1 MNKNLIIS
9 KVERFYKQYLEQ
21 GSGIMLNANT
31 DYFFDNL
38 LSIPYC
44 KHIFDYLVSHNSVP
58 AQLIEERQEKCYL
71 EFFEDM
77 TKHGQEYYIAYCIQ
91 LYLYLR
97 NHNGKISNPY
107 CYETVWIDSFG
118 SEHGNR
124 FQLFKTDFIRPI
136 VDYIINS
143 ITNEAIILYYL
154 DRYKTRLERFKTIH
168 FTDKTREWDLQKDI
182 ALYLFDNSLEF
193 HRELDLGNGKLDFL
207 IELDNKEHYGT
218 VLDCNDK
225 PYIVE
230 VKYFKE
236 KLQEHDIKKAIRQL
250 SAYMR
255 VQNAY
260 GCLMAYIMDAN
271 KKPLRNYEI
280 EEIEIIPIY
289 VGEES
294 ATNQ

>member
-1 MNKNLIIS
+1 
-9 KVERFYKQYLEQ
+9 
-21 GSGIMLNANT
+21 MLNVNT

-44 KHIFDYLVSHNSVP
+44 KHIVDYLVCHNTVP
-58 AQLIEERQEKCYL
+58 EHLIEERQEKCYL

-77 TKHGQEYYIAYCIQ
+77 TKRGQEYYIAYSLQ
-91 LYLYLR
+91 LYQYLR

-107 CYETVWIDSFG
+107 CFETVWIDSFG
-118 SEHGNR
+118 SEHGDR
-124 FQLFKTDFIRPI
+124 FQLFKTDFVRPI

-143 ITNEAIILYYL
+143 ITNETIILYYL
-154 DRYKTRLERFKTIH
+154 DRYKTRLERFKTFH
-168 FTDKTREWDLQKDI
+168 FTDETHERDLQKDV

-207 IELDNKEHYGT
+207 IEPDNKEHFGN

-225 PYIVE
+225 PFIVE

-236 KLQEHDIKKAIRQL
+236 KLQEHDIKDAIRQL

-260 GCLMAYIMDAN
+260 GCLMAYIKDAN
-271 KKPLRNYEI
+271 KKTLQNYEI
-280 EEIEIIPIY
+280 ERIEIIPIY
-289 VGEES
+289 VGNETGS
-294 ATNQ
+294 RL

>member
-1 MNKNLIIS
+1 MI
-9 KVERFYKQYLEQ
+9 
-21 GSGIMLNANT
+21 
-31 DYFFDNL
+31 
-38 LSIPYC
+38 C
-44 KHIFDYLVSHNSVP
+44 HNNVP
-58 AQLIEERQEKCYL
+58 EQLIEERQDKCYL

-91 LYLYLR
+91 LYQYLR

-154 DRYKTRLERFKTIH
+154 DRYKSRLERFKTYN
-168 FTDKTREWDLQKDI
+168 FTEETHERDLQKDI
-182 ALYLFDNSLEF
+182 ALYLFDNDIEF

-207 IELDNKEHYGT
+207 IEPNNKEHFGT
-218 VLDCNDK
+218 VMDCNDK
-225 PYIVE
+225 PFIVE
-230 VKYFKE
+230 VKYFKN
-236 KLQEHDIKKAIRQL
+236 KLQEHDIKDAIRQL

-255 VQNAY
+255 VQDSY
-260 GCLMAYIMDAN
+260 GCLLAYIMDSD

-280 EEIEIIPIY
+280 DGIEIIPIY
-289 VGEES
+289 VGDES
-294 ATNQ
+294 TCNQ